1 MIFYYHNDIDANMIL
16 YNLNLDEVNQ
26 LTKYLSELIYAPMI
40 IGFTGDLGT
49 GKTQFIKFLLNNY
62 IKDEII
68 KSPTFSLIE
77 EYSSKEYD
85 FIHMDLYRVSD
96 REIIEMG
103 IIDNFSNRAICLI
116 EWVEKNTFLMN
127 KIDIHIKIEFV
138 NNETRS
144 FEFFAL
150 NQKFTPLIENL
161 SIKFKK

>member
-1 MIFYYHNDIDANMIL
+1 
-16 YNLNLDEVNQ
+16 
-26 LTKYLSELIYAPMI
+26 
-40 IGFTGDLGT
+40 
-49 GKTQFIKFLLNNY
+49 
-62 IKDEII
+62 
-68 KSPTFSLIE
+68 
-77 EYSSKEYD
+77 
-85 FIHMDLYRVSD
+85 MDLYRVSD

-127 KIDIHIKIEFV
+127 KIDIHIKIKFV

-161 SIKFKK
+161 SIKLKK